1 MKERILKLLQQIFSH
16 RKTTTG
22 VYILLTLLAIISV
35 MRIGF
40 NTSTDVF
47 FDQKTQT
54 WIESDILEE
63 QFVRGKNAMIAIK
76 CDEVFTHRNLEIIKK
91 LSDEIEKI
99 DNVKTVTSLTTVNDT
114 IGEDEFFYVEPLVKD
129 VPTDPKEL
137 AEIKK
142 RALRNPLFTKNII
155 STDGRTACI
164 NVETEDVR
172 GDDGIFREKLVI
184 AMEQLIEKYV
194 PEDLDAHIGGAIP
207 LEYYYAIHMQEDLKR
222 FLPFVFGLMI
232 TILLLTFRKWRI
244 VLMPLAVVSVSLLY
258 TMATMW
264 PMGLKINNVTVII
277 PPIILAIAI
286 ADSVHFVSSALS
298 YGINDRRELIRKTM
312 DHLLVPCFLTTITT
326 AFGFASLMV
335 SRSPA
340 IKQLGQVASIGV
352 ILAFIVTFTLLPLLM
367 SGRLF
372 PSNIKAEKKEKTQR
386 QKLMDRFLSGV
397 GRFNEKHRNLI
408 LLTTIAVVVGS
419 VWGMSKIV
427 VESSLVQQLNPKMEI
442 YKNTMF
448 IRDNLSGIHF
458 AHVSFKHPDR
468 DAMKDPERLR
478 LIEKIQ
484 DRILEIPGVDKA
496 SSVVDLIKEMN
507 ESFNNEQEEFYTIP
521 DSREMVA
528 QYALLY
534 DPEDLEKVVDSEW
547 QWTILTF
554 RISEYST
561 RKQQA
566 ILDRVSDLLAQTE
579 LQGMQAKLLGETVN
593 FVEGVKTVVDGQVRS
608 LGLAMIVIFAMMF
621 IVFKS
626 FHIGLISIVPNL
638 LPLVINF
645 GIMGLT
651 GIPLDTATSLI
662 SAIGIGIIVDDTIHF
677 TYGFGSALNN
687 NGGDYSLAMY
697 QALRS
702 KGRAIIFTSVI
713 LACSFAVLLTSQFIP
728 TFQFGLLSATVM
740 LNAVIAD
747 LFVLP
752 CLFIWLKPK
761 FNNSIMKG
769 MKNVE

>member
-1 MKERILKLLQQIFSH
+1 MKERILKLLKQILWH

-22 VYILLTLLAIISV
+22 VYILLTLLAITSL

-47 FDQKTQT
+47 FNQKTQT
-54 WIESDILEE
+54 WIESDILEK

-76 CDEVFTHRNLEIIKK
+76 CDDVFTHRNLQVIKK
-91 LSDEIEKI
+91 LSDEIDKI

-114 IGEDEFFYVEPLVKD
+114 IGEDEFFYVEPLIED
-129 VPTDPKEL
+129 IPTDAEEM
-137 AEIKK
+137 AEIK
-142 RALRNPLFTKNII
+142 RRTLRNPLFLKNII

-164 NVETEDVR
+164 TVETEDVR
-172 GDDGIFREKLVI
+172 DDDGVFRENLVL

-194 PEDLDAHIGGAIP
+194 PEDLEAHIGGAIP
-207 LEYYYAIHMQEDLKR
+207 LEYYYSVHMQEDLKR
-222 FLPFVFGLMI
+222 FLPFVFALMI
-232 TILLLTFRKWRI
+232 GILLLTFRKWRI
-244 VLMPLAVVSVSLLY
+244 VLMPLAVVSASLLY
-258 TMATMW
+258 TMAAMW

-286 ADSVHFVSSALS
+286 ADSVHFVSAALS
-298 YGINDRRELIRKTM
+298 QGIDDRGELIKKTM

-340 IKQLGQVASIGV
+340 IQQLGLVASIGV

-372 PSNIKAEKKEKTQR
+372 PSNVKKKNNENAQTEA
-386 QKLMDRFLSGV
+386 LMDRFLSGV
-397 GRFNEKHRNLI
+397 GRFNEKHQKLI
-408 LLTTIAVVVGS
+408 LLSTIVVVVAS

-427 VESSLVQQLNPKMEI
+427 VESSLIQQLNPKMEI

-448 IRDNLSGIHF
+448 IRENLSGIHF
-458 AHVSFKHPDR
+458 AHVSFSHQDQ
-468 DAMKDPERLR
+468 DAMKHPEKLKM
-478 LIEKIQ
+478 IERIQ
-484 DRILEIPGVDKA
+484 EQILEIPGVDKA

-507 ESFNNEQEEFYTIP
+507 ESFNNEQEKYYTIP

-547 QWTILTF
+547 KWTILTF
-554 RISEYST
+554 RISKHGT

-566 ILDRVSDLLAQTE
+566 ILDQVSDILTEAEAQDIK
-579 LQGMQAKLLGETVN
+579 AKLLGETVN
-593 FVEGVKTVVDGQVRS
+593 FADGVKTVVDGQVRS

-626 FHIGLISIVPNL
+626 VHIGLISIVPNL
-638 LPLVINF
+638 LPLIINF

-687 NGGDYSLAMY
+687 NGGDYRLAMY

-702 KGRAIIFTSVI
+702 KGRAIIFTSAI
-713 LACSFAVLLTSQFIP
+713 LASSFAVLLTSQFIP

-740 LNAVIAD
+740 LNAVVAD

-769 MKNVE
+769 LKK